1 MGNNF
6 KNTVSQEDHYMVKN
20 IITLIVSLCL
30 IIFFASYRVSAL
42 REKHINYNYSAYD
55 VENGF
60 LNNIGVDKLRSKFE
74 YKFKIFD
81 DHRIENQNLIKL
93 NYEFNKEIKEKLQ
106 QNKESIS
113 HEQWKEI
120 RHYKN
125 EINDM
130 KISTIEKLKQLIDD
144 QRENLRNANYSDQ
157 ALENFVN
164 VLINAQQLKRKSIDF
179 EKTHLQKI
187 NDLII

>member
-60 LNNIGVDKLRSKFE
+60 LNNIGVDKLRSKF
-74 YKFKIFD
+74 
-81 DHRIENQNLIKL
+81 
-93 NYEFNKEIKEKLQ
+93 
-106 QNKESIS
+106 
-113 HEQWKEI
+113 
-120 RHYKN
+120 
-125 EINDM
+125 
-130 KISTIEKLKQLIDD
+130 
-144 QRENLRNANYSDQ
+144 
-157 ALENFVN
+157 
-164 VLINAQQLKRKSIDF
+164 
-179 EKTHLQKI
+179 
-187 NDLII
+187 

>member
-1 MGNNF
+1 
-6 KNTVSQEDHYMVKN
+6 MVKN

-179 EKTHLQKI
+179 EKTYLQKI